1 MMRAVLLSLA
11 LAGAALLGATRA
23 TEATRAVPAAVTTQV
38 VVGLESPPLAL
49 APGAA
54 SARGIAAEQARFER
68 ALGVAIPA
76 ATIHWRY
83 RLVANGVSVVLPDA
97 DLPRLARLPGV
108 RRVYDNATYRV
119 AAGPDAAT
127 IRARGVQGGAALP
140 NGGAGIKI
148 GVIDDGVDQTHPFFD
163 PTGFTMPVGFP
174 KGQTE
179 FTTAKVIVARAFAPP
194 RATWRYASTPFD
206 PDQSGHGTHVAGIAA
221 GDANVPAE
229 GQRISGIAPR
239 AQIGNYKALTIPT
252 DGDVGLDGNA
262 PEIVAAI
269 EAAVA
274 DGMDVINLSIGEPE
288 IEPSRDLVAL
298 ALDAAA
304 AAGVVPVVAAG
315 NDYGDFGAGS
325 LASPGTSAEAI
336 TVGATTS
343 GSNPSMAGFSAA
355 GPTPLSLRLKP
366 DVVAPGDS
374 ILSSSP
380 DGWRTSSGTSM
391 AAPHVSGAVALLL
404 ERHPDWTP
412 AQVKA
417 SLTATSRAVDA
428 GGSTVSPVRA
438 GAGLVDVAAADVPLV
453 RATPT
458 AVSFGLVAAGQSVA
472 RRTALADAGGG
483 AGAWTVTV
491 QTLTAPAGTT
501 LTAPPE
507 IAVPGELGL
516 QLATGQAQ
524 GDLSGTIVLQREGR
538 SRRIPFW
545 ARVSVPQ
552 LRTAGA
558 RALARPGIYVGDT
571 RGRAARVSSY
581 RYPEVPSGGT
591 VNGRL
596 AGPEQV
602 FTVRLARP
610 VANFGVVVLSRGRGS
625 AVEPRIVAAGDE
637 NRLTGYAALPLNQN
651 PYVDEFGDPTPVAGA
666 LRPRAGVYHV
676 VFDST
681 TRANAGTYRFR
692 FWVDDGTPPRARID
706 ARTVRAGRPVTVRVS
721 DTGAGVDPRSLEATV
736 DGRQV
741 TVRLSGTVARIAT
754 DGLAPGTHRL
764 RLQLSDFQETRNTE
778 NVARILPNTRV
789 VTASITVRPA

>member
-1 MMRAVLLSLA
+1 M
-11 LAGAALLGATRA
+11 
-23 TEATRAVPAAVTTQV
+23 
-38 VVGLESPPLAL
+38 
-49 APGAA
+49 
-54 SARGIAAEQARFER
+54 
-68 ALGVAIPA
+68 
-76 ATIHWRY
+76 
-83 RLVANGVSVVLPDA
+83 
-97 DLPRLARLPGV
+97 
-108 RRVYDNATYRV
+108 
-119 AAGPDAAT
+119 
-127 IRARGVQGGAALP
+127 
-140 NGGAGIKI
+140 
-148 GVIDDGVDQTHPFFD
+148 
-163 PTGFTMPVGFP
+163 
-174 KGQTE
+174 
-179 FTTAKVIVARAFAPP
+179 
-194 RATWRYASTPFD
+194 
-206 PDQSGHGTHVAGIAA
+206 
-221 GDANVPAE
+221 
-229 GQRISGIAPR
+229 
-239 AQIGNYKALTIPT
+239 
-252 DGDVGLDGNA
+252 
-262 PEIVAAI
+262 
-269 EAAVA
+269 
-274 DGMDVINLSIGEPE
+274 
-288 IEPSRDLVAL
+288 
-298 ALDAAA
+298 
-304 AAGVVPVVAAG
+304 
-315 NDYGDFGAGS
+315 
-325 LASPGTSAEAI
+325 
-336 TVGATTS
+336 
-343 GSNPSMAGFSAA
+343 
-355 GPTPLSLRLKP
+355 
-366 DVVAPGDS
+366 
-374 ILSSSP
+374 
-380 DGWRTSSGTSM
+380 
-391 AAPHVSGAVALLL
+391 
-404 ERHPDWTP
+404 
-412 AQVKA
+412 
-417 SLTATSRAVDA
+417 
-428 GGSTVSPVRA
+428 
-438 GAGLVDVAAADVPLV
+438 
-453 RATPT
+453 
-458 AVSFGLVAAGQSVA
+458 
-472 RRTALADAGGG
+472 
-483 AGAWTVTV
+483 TV

-507 IAVPGELGL
+507 VAVPGELAL

-581 RYPEVPSGGT
+581 RYPEVPSGGP

-706 ARTVRAGRPVTVRVS
+706 TRTVRAGRPVTVRVS

-778 NVARILPNTRV
+778 NVTRILPNTRV